1 MIKDVKTRSQHRIK
15 IISGQIAGL
24 QKMIENEDYCVD
36 ILTQSLAVQRSLRS
50 LNKLILENH
59 LQTHVAN
66 DLALGDSQTKEKAL
80 KELLDL
86 YELSNVRGK

>member
-1 MIKDVKTRSQHRIK
+1 
-15 IISGQIAGL
+15 
-24 QKMIENEDYCVD
+24 MIENEEYCVD

-59 LQTHVAN
+59 LQTHVAH
-66 DLALGDSQTKEKAL
+66 DLASSDTEVKEKAL

-86 YELSNVRGK
+86 YELSSVRGK

>member
-1 MIKDVKTRSQHRIK
+1 
-15 IISGQIAGL
+15 
-24 QKMIENEDYCVD
+24 MIENEEYCVD

-59 LQTHVAN
+59 LQTHVAH
-66 DLALGDSQTKEKAL
+66 DLASSDTGVKEKAL

-86 YELSNVRGK
+86 YELSSVRGK